1 MFEQKTFRF
10 ENTKF
15 TKMTDLKIGRARS
28 LEAEATTDFVYINVT
43 LVYIWCDQNG
53 LWQNFAL

>member
-1 MFEQKTFRF
+1 MLMMFEQKTFRF

-28 LEAEATTDFVYINVT
+28 LEAEATTDFVYI
-43 LVYIWCDQNG
+43 WCDQNG
-53 LWQNFAL
+53 LWQNFAT